1 MNNEMSRKNRKQRK
15 ILPRKR
21 VNGIELGK
29 RFEKLVAN
37 IWSKNNSHSKMEII
51 NTKS

>member
-15 ILPRKR
+15 ILSRKR
-21 VNGIELGK
+21 VNAIELGK

-37 IWSKNNSHSKMEII
+37 ICSKNNSHSKMEII
-51 NTKS
+51 NRKS